1 MDAILS
7 GLTNAAT
14 SVATMFVN
22 LFSSLGGIFV
32 TESGDANVLTI
43 VGAVLIISA
52 VLGLATWGITKL
64 VGLFRIRR
72 G

>member
-1 MDAILS
+1 MDAILT
-7 GLTNAAT
+7 GLTQAAT

-32 TESGDANVLTI
+32 TSSGDANVLTI
-43 VGAVLIISA
+43 VGAVIVISI

-64 VGLFRIRR
+64 IGLFRMRR
-72 G
+72 

>member
-1 MDAILS
+1 MDAILN
-7 GLTNAAT
+7 GLTTAAS

-32 TESGDANVLTI
+32 TTSGEANVLTI
-43 VGAVLIISA
+43 VGSVILIS
-52 VLGLATWGITKL
+52 VVVGLATWGISKL
-64 VGLFRIRR
+64 IGLFRIRR

>member
-7 GLTNAAT
+7 GLTQAAT

-32 TESGDANVLTI
+32 TSSGDANVLTI
-43 VGAVLIISA
+43 VGAVIVISI

-64 VGLFRIRR
+64 IGLFRMRR
-72 G
+72 

>member
-7 GLTNAAT
+7 GLTQAAS

-32 TESGDANVLTI
+32 TSSGDANVLTI
-43 VGAVLIISA
+43 VGAVIVISI

-64 VGLFRIRR
+64 IGLFRMRR
-72 G
+72 